1 MGCPLVCAEHLE
13 VKFLLLVSTRVG
25 ADETAVQQK
34 TVVCSLF
41 GPAVSRFGREMMR
54 ELDEEI

>member
-25 ADETAVQQK
+25 ADEMAIKQLPWFVPDFLNNQRAK
-34 TVVCSLF
+34 
-41 GPAVSRFGREMMR
+41 GDP
-54 ELDEEI
+54 I